1 MGKKKETMLLLTI
14 VCFWFALYVYIPYQ
28 TPYLTALGVS
38 AGAIGTVVGAYGIM
52 QLILRLP
59 VGTMAD
65 YAGRHKPFVLLG
77 TLLTAAACAVR
88 FLLPDG
94 TAFLIANVISGCAA
108 STWISFMVLF
118 STYYSR
124 EEQQK
129 ATSRSIMA
137 CNLGMCMG
145 FVFATCLYSVTGMR
159 FLCAAGVCGGVL
171 AAALGLAVRED
182 RSGDGRDAGSG
193 GAVAT
198 RRSVRELLRIC
209 GNRRLVVF
217 SMLALLQQGIQM
229 ATAMSFTTQVLED
242 LGASAAF
249 IGCASIFYMAA
260 AVVSARFASTELCA
274 RRGARFYVPLVF
286 LLTAV
291 YCVLVPLVG
300 NIYVIFLLQA
310 FPGMSTGILL
320 SYLTSESMTEVPT
333 AQRSTAMGFFQ
344 AVYAIGMTMFPTVVG
359 ALAEHLHMAAG
370 YGFLAAA
377 ALLGAVCSIVYYRK
391 R

>member
-1 MGKKKETMLLLTI
+1 MPLLIRSTTHRYYIMGIFM
-14 VCFWFALYVYIPYQ
+14 C
-28 TPYLTALGVS
+28 
-38 AGAIGTVVGAYGIM
+38 IGT
-52 QLILRLP
+52 P
-59 VGTMAD
+59 GTN
-65 YAGRHKPFVLLG
+65 LG
-77 TLLTAAACAVR
+77 T
-88 FLLPDG
+88 
-94 TAFLIANVISGCAA
+94 NVFDPS
-108 STWISFMVLF
+108 
-118 STYYSR
+118 
-124 EEQQK
+124 
-129 ATSRSIMA
+129 
-137 CNLGMCMG
+137 
-145 FVFATCLYSVTGMR
+145 
-159 FLCAAGVCGGVL
+159 
-171 AAALGLAVRED
+171 
-182 RSGDGRDAGSG
+182 
-193 GAVAT
+193 
-198 RRSVRELLRIC
+198 LLRIC

-344 AVYAIGMTMFPTVVG
+344 AVYAVGMTTFPTVVG

>member
-38 AGAIGTVVGAYGIM
+38 AGAIGTVVGAYGVM

-94 TAFLIANVISGCAA
+94 TGFLIANVISGCAA

-129 ATSRSIMA
+129 ATSRAIMA
-137 CNLGMCMG
+137 CNLGMCTG
-145 FVFATCLYSVTGMR
+145 FVFATCLYSATSMR

-171 AAALGLAVRED
+171 AAALGLMVQED
-182 RSGDGRDAGSG
+182 RSGTGQAGGES
-193 GAVAT
+193 VP
-198 RRSVRELLRIC
+198 RKSVRELLRIC
-209 GNRRLVVF
+209 GNRRLIVF
-217 SMLALLQQGIQM
+217 SLLALLQQGIQM

-249 IGCASIFYMAA
+249 IGCASIFYMVA

-300 NIYVIFLLQA
+300 NIYVIFLLQV

-320 SYLTSESMTEVPT
+320 SYLTSESMTEVP
-333 AQRSTAMGFFQ
+333 ASQRSTAMGFFQ
-344 AVYAIGMTMFPTVVG
+344 AVYAVGMTTFPTAVG
-359 ALAEHLHMAAG
+359 ALAEHVQMAAG

-377 ALLGAVCSIVYYRK
+377 ALLGAVCSVVYYRK